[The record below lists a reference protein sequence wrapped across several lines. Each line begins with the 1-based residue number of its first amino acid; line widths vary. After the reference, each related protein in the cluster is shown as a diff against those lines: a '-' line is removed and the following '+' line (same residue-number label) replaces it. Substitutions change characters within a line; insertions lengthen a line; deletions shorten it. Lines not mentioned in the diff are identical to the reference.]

1 MFGITRVFADEAE
14 VAANALAGDAA
25 ASEQAAS
32 AIASLG
38 PIIMMVALFAIMYF
52 VMIRPQRKKEK
63 ETQAMINAL
72 TVGDKIVTIG
82 GICGKVV
89 KIKDDFIFIESGNI
103 GTQNEKSII
112 KMERQSVRS
121 VEKKAD
127 SKKVDSIPDEPET
140 DK

>member
-1 MFGITRVFADEAE
+1 MFGIAKVLSAPAE
-14 VAANALAGDAA
+14 NAANALATDAQA
-25 ASEQAAS
+25 GEQAAQVMG
-32 AIASLG
+32 SLG

-72 TVGDKIVTIG
+72 AVGDKIVTIG

-89 KIKDDFIFIESGNI
+89 KIKDDFIFIETGNI
-103 GTQNEKSII
+103 GTQTEKSVL

-127 SKKVDSIPDEPET
+127 TKKVESIPDEEE
-140 DK
+140 KAE

>member
-1 MFGITRVFADEAE
+1 MFGITKVLAAPAE
-14 VAANALAGDAA
+14 NAANALATDAQA
-25 ASEQAAS
+25 GEQAAQVMG
-32 AIASLG
+32 SLG

-72 TVGDKIVTIG
+72 AVGDKIVTIG

-89 KIKDDFIFIESGNI
+89 KIKDDFIFIETGNI
-103 GTQNEKSII
+103 GTQTEKSVL

-127 SKKVDSIPDEPET
+127 TKKVESIPDEEE
-140 DK
+140 KAE

>member
-1 MFGITRVFADEAE
+1 MFGIAKVLAAPAE
-14 VAANALAGDAA
+14 NAANALATDAQA
-25 ASEQAAS
+25 GEQAAQVMG
-32 AIASLG
+32 SLG

-72 TVGDKIVTIG
+72 AVGDKIVTIG

-89 KIKDDFIFIESGNI
+89 KIKDDFIFIETGNI
-103 GTQNEKSII
+103 GTQTEKSVL

-127 SKKVDSIPDEPET
+127 TKKVESIPDEEE
-140 DK
+140 KAE